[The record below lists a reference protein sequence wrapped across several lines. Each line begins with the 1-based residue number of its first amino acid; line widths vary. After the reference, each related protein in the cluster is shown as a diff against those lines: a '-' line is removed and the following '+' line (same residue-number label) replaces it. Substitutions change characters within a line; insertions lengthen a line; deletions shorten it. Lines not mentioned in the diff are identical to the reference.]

1 MAKIIENLNGRRIIR
16 LNSNDIINI
25 VREYQNITSGL
36 FDYNAIRQKLDITD
50 LYLPE
55 DIN

>member
-16 LNSNDIINI
+16 LNTDDIINI

>member
-16 LNSNDIINI
+16 LNTNDIINI
-25 VREYQNITSGL
+25 FREYQNITSGL